1 MDIARNAVFVYN
13 IEMKR
18 HDRTKLLRFDR
29 MAEWPRTMIVAH
41 RGAGHRGR
49 GKTTFE
55 NTLEA
60 FETAINLGADA
71 VELDVRRTADGVMIV
86 HHDEKVRRLRRPLE
100 RMTLKEARLFADRR
114 GYYLPTFEETLAA
127 CAGRIALDIE
137 LKEPGYEQDVVAIT
151 KKYYDLDNVAF
162 TSFSDAVIK
171 RIKTIDKRAVTG
183 LLFGGGVRR
192 RDDSRVRDTYSI
204 RRIRNCRA
212 DFVAPNHRLLHLG
225 FIRRMRRYDIPI
237 VVWTVNH
244 VRRAQRLIDYG
255 LAGVITDV
263 PEKLIL

>member
-1 MDIARNAVFVYN
+1 
-13 IEMKR
+13 
-18 HDRTKLLRFDR
+18 
-29 MAEWPRTMIVAH
+29 MIIAH

-49 GKTTFE
+49 GKTTHE
-55 NTLEA
+55 NTLDA
-60 FETAINLGADA
+60 FRAAIRLGADA
-71 VELDVRRTADGVMIV
+71 VELDVRRTADGIMIV

-100 RMTLKEARLFADRR
+100 RMTLDEARYFADRR

-137 LKEPGYEQDVVAIT
+137 LKEPGYERDVVALT
-151 KKYYDLDNVAF
+151 AKYYDLKNVAF

-171 RIKTIDKRAVTG
+171 KIKAIEKRAVTG
-183 LLFGGGVRR
+183 LLFGGGVRTR
-192 RDDSRVRDTYSI
+192 EDGRVRDTYSI

-244 VRRAQRLIDYG
+244 VHRAEKLMDHG
-255 LAGVITDV
+255 VAGIITDM
-263 PEKLIL
+263 PGKMISS